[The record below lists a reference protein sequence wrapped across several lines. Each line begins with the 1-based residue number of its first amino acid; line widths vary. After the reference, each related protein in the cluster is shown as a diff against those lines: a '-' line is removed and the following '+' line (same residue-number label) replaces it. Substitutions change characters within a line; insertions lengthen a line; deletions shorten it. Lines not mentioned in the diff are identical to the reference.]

1 MNPGDAA
8 SLPDVRKASPFRSL
22 FKIFGGYASNFEAKP
37 RTKNAGC
44 RKGEAFP
51 HIKRQSR
58 STELL
63 PLRLLSLRFWRR
75 SEITV
80 SDKPRTRGIVFHR
93 FAAGPDVFF
102 GFFRGLDLV
111 QLARVASAFSCNR
124 YLALQI
130 RAPDFRVRGFK
141 PVEGRLG
148 RMSVTIPGAIGDD
161 CRFGLNSF
169 QEVFGSRILRSMMTD
184 LYHIRL

>member
-1 MNPGDAA
+1 MRLCRLMCG
-8 SLPDVRKASPFRSL
+8 KASPFPSL
-22 FKIFGGYASNFEAKP
+22 FKNIWRLCLQLRGEASDDKIPAVGKAKP
-37 RTKNAGC
+37 FR
-44 RKGEAFP
+44 P
-51 HIKRQSR
+51 SKRPSR
-58 STELL
+58 STESLL
-63 PLRLLSLRFWRR
+63 LRLLSLRLRR
-75 SEITV
+75 RPEITV

-102 GFFRGLDLV
+102 GLFRGLDLV

-124 YLALQI
+124 DLALQI
-130 RAPDFRVRGFK
+130 GAPDFRVRGFK

-161 CRFGLNSF
+161 CRFGLNSLH
-169 QEVFGSRILRSMMTD
+169 EVFGSRVLRSMMAD

>member
-1 MNPGDAA
+1 MNPGVQ
-8 SLPDVRKASPFRSL
+8 LCCLMCGKASPFRSL
-22 FKIFGGYASNFEAKP
+22 FKIVGGYASNFEAKP
-37 RTKNAGC
+37 RMVNTGC

-58 STELL
+58 STELFL
-63 PLRLLSLRFWRR
+63 LRLLILRFWRR
-75 SEITV
+75 PEITV
-80 SDKPRTRGIVFHR
+80 SDKSRTRGVIFHR

-111 QLARVASAFSCNR
+111 QLARVASAFGCNR
-124 YLALQI
+124 DLALQI
-130 RAPDFRVRGFK
+130 GAPDFRVRGFK

-169 QEVFGSRILRSMMTD
+169 QEVFGSRVLRSMMAD